1 MREIL
6 FRGKR
11 VDNGEWL
18 YGFYHNETSIES
30 AASDRKITHHH
41 IYTQDFDLLVDPDTV
56 GQYTGLKDKK
66 GTKIFEGDI
75 IKIRKDT
82 DFYGKPITFKGVVF
96 FNEDECG
103 FEIGKNGMKG
113 YCISS
118 LASYIF
124 KSSATEII
132 GNFYDNPELLGKMEE
147 K

>member
-6 FRGKR
+6 FRGKEIETGKWFYGSLCHYLD
-11 VDNGEWL
+11 DNSYYISFTDNDGDDI
-18 YGFYHNETSIES
+18 GCR
-30 AASDRKITHHH
+30 A
-41 IYTQDFDLLVDPDTV
+41 DPETV
-56 GQYTGLKDKK
+56 GQYIGRTDKH

-75 IKIRKDT
+75 IKIRKST
-82 DFYGKPITFKGVVF
+82 DFDGKPITFKGIVC

-103 FEIGKNGMKG
+103 FTIGKNGMKG

-132 GNFYDNPELLGKMEE
+132 GNFYDNPELLEE
-147 K
+147 